1 MFLPRLFWVWLLLAG
16 TRGQK
21 DGDMRLANGDSANE
35 GRVEIFYQGQWGTV
49 CDNLWDLTDA
59 SVVCRALGFENATQ
73 ALGGAAFG
81 QGTGPIMLDEV
92 VCTGSESSLAECRS
106 LGWLRSNCRHKQDA
120 SVICTNETSS
130 AHTLD
135 LSGELSWALG
145 QLFDSQQGCDLFIQ
159 VRGQEE
165 EEQQAVCAH
174 TLILAAN
181 PEAQA
186 LQQEPGSNITMK
198 VDSECMPQVQDFLRY
213 LYSRRI
219 EVTLTSVKCMH
230 KLASAY
236 EAHQLQDF
244 CGRLFATLLPQ
255 DPSFWTPLD
264 LYAYAL
270 ATKDA
275 VLEELCV
282 QYLAWNFEALTQA
295 EAWPSVSVA
304 LLRALL
310 ARSELAVSSELAL
323 LQAVDAWSREAGS
336 SPEEVA
342 GLLEA
347 VRFPMLLPAELFE
360 LRFNLS
366 VYGRHEAL
374 FRRKMLQALQFH
386 TVPLRLLARDQ
397 GFNLTDDAYMP
408 RLYTSA
414 TWSASV
420 SASSSWGRRGTYP
433 TRGYS
438 YQSYSVVQ
446 RSPRIYGT
454 PYYPSV
460 SFQTPPHPSFLFRAK
475 LLPWSLA
482 YLPSVQRCWDYGF
495 SCSAEELPVLGLTKA
510 GSSDPTIGYENKA
523 LTICGGRFIVD
534 VTDFQGA
541 KAALPSVTSNNSSRR
556 VSPYPCPSGSFS
568 SFKAVV
574 RPFYLTNTTGLH

>member
-1 MFLPRLFWVWLLLAG
+1 M
-16 TRGQK
+16 
-21 DGDMRLANGDSANE
+21 
-35 GRVEIFYQGQWGTV
+35 
-49 CDNLWDLTDA
+49 
-59 SVVCRALGFENATQ
+59 
-73 ALGGAAFG
+73 
-81 QGTGPIMLDEV
+81 
-92 VCTGSESSLAECRS
+92 
-106 LGWLRSNCRHKQDA
+106 
-120 SVICTNETSS
+120 
-130 AHTLD
+130 
-135 LSGELSWALG
+135 
-145 QLFDSQQGCDLFIQ
+145 
-159 VRGQEE
+159 
-165 EEQQAVCAH
+165 
-174 TLILAAN
+174 
-181 PEAQA
+181 
-186 LQQEPGSNITMK
+186 
-198 VDSECMPQVQDFLRY
+198 
-213 LYSRRI
+213 
-219 EVTLTSVKCMH
+219 TLTSVKCMH

-244 CGRLFATLLPQ
+244 CGRLFAKLLPQ
-255 DPSFWTPLD
+255 DSSFRTPLD

-295 EAWPSVSVA
+295 EAWPSVPVA
-304 LLRALL
+304 LLRELL

-336 SPEEVA
+336 SPEQVA

-347 VRFPMLLPAELFE
+347 VRFPMLLPTELFE

-366 VYGRHEAL
+366 VYSSHEAL

-397 GFNLTDDAYMP
+397 GFNLTDEAYMP

-420 SASSSWGRRGTYP
+420 SAGSSVSASSPWGRRDPYL

-438 YQSYSVVQ
+438 LRYTAVH
-446 RSPRIYGT
+446 RPPRIYST
-454 PYYPSV
+454 SYYPSL

-482 YLPSVQRCWDYGF
+482 YLPSVQRCWDFGF

-523 LTICGGRFIVD
+523 LTICGGRLIVD
-534 VTDFQGA
+534 VTDFQDA
-541 KAALPSVTSNNSSRR
+541 KAPLPSATSTNSSRR
-556 VSPYPCPSGSFS
+556 ASPFSCPSGSFS

-574 RPFYLTNTTGLH
+574 RPFYLTNTTGVH